1 MITIELKVND
11 VLKDKVNGI
20 ELLVKGFKDEETING
35 ISKQIILE
43 DMNHTKG
50 AVYIAPLSRIMYS
63 QYDVIRGN
71 EIFECKYKE
80 VE

>member
-1 MITIELKVND
+1 MITTELKVGD
-11 VLKDKVNGI
+11 VLRGKTYKVD
-20 ELLVKGFKDEETING
+20 LLVKGFKDEETING

-71 EIFECKYKE
+71 EIFECKCKE
-80 VE
+80 VD

>member
-1 MITIELKVND
+1 MITTELKVGDILRGKTN
-11 VLKDKVNGI
+11 KVD
-20 ELLVKGFKDEETING
+20 LLVKGFRDEETING
-35 ISKQIILE
+35 ISKQIVLE

-50 AVYIAPLSRIMYS
+50 AVYIAPLSRIMNS

-71 EIFECKYKE
+71 ETFECKYKE